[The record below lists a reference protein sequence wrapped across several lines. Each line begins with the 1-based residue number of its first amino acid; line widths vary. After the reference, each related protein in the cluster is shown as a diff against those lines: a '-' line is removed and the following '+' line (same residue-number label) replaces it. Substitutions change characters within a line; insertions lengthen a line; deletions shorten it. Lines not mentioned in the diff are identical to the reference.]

1 MLLGASEPDSVQRH
15 RRGALE
21 HGLCRSRS
29 SFAAVH
35 PRPAPSRVPARKRC
49 TPLQALAAAR
59 RHSRGRITWLVL
71 CPLLTAVRPRRSTEA
86 DCGRQARHEPRHCH
100 RSPFGWGPTG
110 RVSPGR
116 LGQRRGVM
124 LYRNHPHGQKKRSSA
139 LGRPRATYRGTQV
152 TEPPH
157 YLASTSAQAA
167 ALCFLGIC
175 TGPWLA
181 AVWSLLWAPLRS
193 HLGGRARCPGE
204 RHLV

>member
-1 MLLGASEPDSVQRH
+1 MQRH

-21 HGLCRSRS
+21 HGLYRSRPS
-29 SFAAVH
+29 CAAVH

-86 DCGRQARHEPRHCH
+86 DCGRQARHEPRYCH

-110 RVSPGR
+110 RISPSR

-124 LYRNHPHGQKKRSSA
+124 LYRNHPHGQKREAAHSA
-139 LGRPRATYRGTQV
+139 T
-152 TEPPH
+152 
-157 YLASTSAQAA
+157 LAQ
-167 ALCFLGIC
+167 
-175 TGPWLA
+175 PA
-181 AVWSLLWAPLRS
+181 AVLRS
-193 HLGGRARCPGE
+193 PNHPAVSPRRRRRRRLCAFFGSAPGRGWRRGGRCPGHHCG
-204 RHLV
+204 RTWGSRAVPR